1 MKLSIIHKRI
11 IHLTFL
17 GLISNMPLYASYTRL
32 KIVQKRNNPLYDIIT
47 TIYSNQNIRMQR
59 RTSINADLYVRE
71 NSVNFVKILPNTVK
85 SLYIARHESENSTIF
100 YSTLNNQKCKQIEQ
114 NDAQY
119 TSYNLLFEMLN
130 NRENNN

>member
-17 GLISNMPLYASYTRL
+17 GLISNMPLYANYTRL

-85 SLYIARHESENSTIF
+85 SLYIARHESENPTIF

>member
-17 GLISNMPLYASYTRL
+17 GLISNMPLYANYTRL

-59 RTSINADLYVRE
+59 RTSINANLYERE
-71 NSVNFVKILPNTVK
+71 NSINFVKILPNTVE
-85 SLYIARHESENSTIF
+85 SLYIARHESENPTIF
-100 YSTLNNQKCKQIEQ
+100 YSTLNNEKCETINKKI
-114 NDAQY
+114 
-119 TSYNLLFEMLN
+119 SYIQVTTFSLKY
-130 NRENNN
+130 